1 MFLSNPFF
9 QNPPRIANCLGSP
22 KQNNTQLSSSKDG
35 NSLDVALSKQ
45 LLNAQSQK
53 ENRTNNISAKILTS

>member
-1 MFLSNPFF
+1 MAS
-9 QNPPRIANCLGSP
+9 
-22 KQNNTQLSSSKDG
+22 